1 MFNTRRNFE
10 KNSLTNNHIEFIQS
24 SSNLRARNY
33 NIEESNIN
41 KTLMISGNII
51 ASVPTSTSAIV
62 GYACLQIINLMYS
75 RNIENVIKNAFFNLG
90 LNELDLIPQE
100 SIIEEKEEESS
111 NKKKYPNIEIIGSK
125 TCKEFLD
132 YIQQNYNLEI
142 FHFEINNKILYDK
155 RITKN
160 PHIIKRELERS
171 RTKIE
176 ELYFNQIK
184 NSKENIKEKNK
195 KYFMIKIY
203 CRIKNDE
210 LNNIEEIYD
219 FPLIKYIPYFESE

>member
-1 MFNTRRNFE
+1 MKKLYNIYFIFAKFLGVAFNKKEFENNNKLELEINEIFNSVKKKGNINEEKEKEKMDKIKDINEIKMIIETKNNFNCSIQEEIFE

-75 RNIENVIKNAFFNLG
+75 RDIENVIKNAFFNLG

-125 TCKEFLD
+125 
-132 YIQQNYNLEI
+132 NL
-142 FHFEINNKILYDK
+142 
-155 RITKN
+155 
-160 PHIIKRELERS
+160 
-171 RTKIE
+171 
-176 ELYFNQIK
+176 
-184 NSKENIKEKNK
+184 
-195 KYFMIKIY
+195 
-203 CRIKNDE
+203 
-210 LNNIEEIYD
+210 
-219 FPLIKYIPYFESE
+219 

>member
-1 MFNTRRNFE
+1 MDKIKDINEIKMIIETKNNFNCSIQEEIFE

-75 RNIENVIKNAFFNLG
+75 KDIENVIKNAFFNLG

-100 SIIEEKEEESS
+100 SIIEEKEEES
-111 NKKKYPNIEIIGSK
+111 KKKYPNIEIIGSK

-132 YIQQNYNLEI
+132 YIQQNYI
-142 FHFEINNKILYDK
+142 FS
-155 RITKN
+155 
-160 PHIIKRELERS
+160 P
-171 RTKIE
+171 
-176 ELYFNQIK
+176 LYFC
-184 NSKENIKEKNK
+184 
-195 KYFMIKIY
+195 YF
-203 CRIKNDE
+203 
-210 LNNIEEIYD
+210 
-219 FPLIKYIPYFESE
+219 FGT